1 MALLGGSSEAS
12 VTKRLA
18 GTIFIIRVFSAAL
31 AYFSQ
36 ILLARWMGGSDY
48 GVYVYVWTWVLL
60 LGSMMDFGISASAQK
75 IIPEYR
81 TRGEHALLRGFLS
94 GSRWMTFA
102 VSSVVS
108 LLLAGVVKGL
118 SPWIDANAIVPLY
131 IGCLTLP
138 AFVVANT
145 QDGIARSH
153 DWMRL
158 GLMPQFIVRQSL
170 IIGFTAGAFV
180 LGFNLGATAAMS
192 ASAAAVWIA
201 MIGQMIVLN
210 RRLGGHIEPG
220 PKAYD
225 FRGWLAVSL
234 PILMV
239 EGFYLLLSYTDV
251 LVLQQFRSS
260 EEVGVYFAVV
270 KTLALV
276 SFIHYAMAATTAH
289 RFAEYHA
296 LGDKARLSA
305 YVAHAIQ
312 WTFWPSLAATILL
325 LALGKPLLWL
335 FGPQFVVGY
344 DIMFIAAIGLVVRS
358 AIGPVER
365 LLNMLGHQ
373 HICALAYALAFV
385 MNVVLC
391 VMLVPRFGGHGAA
404 AATSISLAFETV
416 LLFWIVRRRLGLHV
430 LAFGKTLGHW
440 SQTAY
445 DMRSNTTS
453 PAPQIGEITTSTPY
467 AHKTFL
473 FRPIRAIDS
482 TFIPCVAIYSST
494 CETEL
499 DASRNDRSALRRIGI
514 RRRPAGRDDRRW
526 RRLADDAAAD
536 PAVRRPPVDR
546 CRHRPALRRGDQ
558 DRRQPGAWLGRSI
571 HWPAVIRLASG
582 SIPASI
588 VTLLVLWQL
597 ELNGEAARSL
607 VNLVLCFAL
616 SSRRFR

>member
-1 MALLGGSSEAS
+1 MAATGAQSATASSSGLLARLRSVLGDSSEAS
-12 VTKRLA
+12 LTKRLA
-18 GTIFIIRVFSAAL
+18 GTIFIIRVVSAAL
-31 AYFSQ
+31 AYLSQ

-48 GVYVYVWTWVLL
+48 GIYVYVWTWVLL

-81 TRGEHALLRGFLS
+81 TCGENELMRGFLS
-94 GSRWMTFA
+94 GSRWMTFIVSSA
-102 VSSVVS
+102 VSA
-108 LLLAGVVKGL
+108 LLLGLIDAL
-118 SPWIDANAIVPLY
+118 SPWIDANTIVPLG

-180 LGFNLGATAAMS
+180 LGFDLGATAAML

-210 RRLGGHIEPG
+210 RRLRRQIKPG

-225 FRGWLAVSL
+225 FRGWLAISL

-260 EEVGVYFAVV
+260 EEVGIYFAVV

-276 SFIHYAMAATTAH
+276 SFIHYAMSATTAH

-296 LGDKARLSA
+296 IGDQERLSA
-305 YVAHAIQ
+305 YVAHAIK
-312 WTFWPSLAATILL
+312 WTFWPSLAATFLL

-335 FGPQFVVGY
+335 FGPQFVSGY
-344 DIMFIAAIGLVVRS
+344 PIMFVAAIGLVVRS

-391 VMLVPRFGGHGAA
+391 VALVPRFGGHGAA
-404 AATSISLAFETV
+404 AATSISLVFETV
-416 LLFWIVRRRLGLHV
+416 LLFWIVRKRLGLHV
-430 LAFGKTLGHW
+430 LAFGKG
-440 SQTAY
+440 
-445 DMRSNTTS
+445 
-453 PAPQIGEITTSTPY
+453 G
-467 AHKTFL
+467 
-473 FRPIRAIDS
+473 
-482 TFIPCVAIYSST
+482 
-494 CETEL
+494 
-499 DASRNDRSALRRIGI
+499 
-514 RRRPAGRDDRRW
+514 
-526 RRLADDAAAD
+526 
-536 PAVRRPPVDR
+536 
-546 CRHRPALRRGDQ
+546 
-558 DRRQPGAWLGRSI
+558 
-571 HWPAVIRLASG
+571 
-582 SIPASI
+582 
-588 VTLLVLWQL
+588 
-597 ELNGEAARSL
+597 
-607 VNLVLCFAL
+607 
-616 SSRRFR
+616 

>member
-1 MALLGGSSEAS
+1 VAAIDAPSAPTLPTAMIARLRSMLADLLAGSGEAS
-12 VTKRLA
+12 VTRRLA
-18 GTIFIIRVFSAAL
+18 GTIFIIRVVSAAL
-31 AYFSQ
+31 AYLSQ

-94 GSRWMTFA
+94 GSRWMTLIA
-102 VSSVVS
+102 SAVVS
-108 LLLAGVVKGL
+108 VLLAAVVKAL
-118 SPWIDANAIVPLY
+118 SPWIGASEVVPLY
-131 IGCLTLP
+131 IGCITLP

-170 IIGFTAGAFV
+170 IIGLTAGAFA
-180 LGFNLGATAAMS
+180 LGFHLGATAAML

-210 RRLGGHIEPG
+210 RRLDSHVEPG
-220 PKAYD
+220 AKAYD
-225 FRGWLAVSL
+225 FRGWLAISL

-260 EEVGVYFAVV
+260 AEVGVYFAVV

-276 SFIHYAMAATTAH
+276 SFIHYAMSATTAH

-296 LGDKARLSA
+296 LGDNARLSA
-305 YVAHAIQ
+305 YVAHAIK

-344 DIMFIAAIGLVVRS
+344 EIMFIAAIGLVVRS

-373 HICALAYALAFV
+373 HICALAYALSFV

-391 VMLVPRFGGHGAA
+391 IALVPRFGGHGAA
-404 AATSISLAFETV
+404 AATSISLTFETV
-416 LLFWIVRRRLGLHV
+416 LLFWIVRQRLGLHV
-430 LAFGKTLGHW
+430 LAFG
-440 SQTAY
+440 
-445 DMRSNTTS
+445 N
-453 PAPQIGEITTSTPY
+453 
-467 AHKTFL
+467 
-473 FRPIRAIDS
+473 RA
-482 TFIPCVAIYSST
+482 V
-494 CETEL
+494 
-499 DASRNDRSALRRIGI
+499 
-514 RRRPAGRDDRRW
+514 
-526 RRLADDAAAD
+526 
-536 PAVRRPPVDR
+536 
-546 CRHRPALRRGDQ
+546 
-558 DRRQPGAWLGRSI
+558 
-571 HWPAVIRLASG
+571 
-582 SIPASI
+582 
-588 VTLLVLWQL
+588 
-597 ELNGEAARSL
+597 
-607 VNLVLCFAL
+607 
-616 SSRRFR
+616 